1 MDQNTGIQ
9 RYRNNDNTIKII
21 EDNYIV
27 LNFKENDP
35 FILIFLKKIEE
46 GNNSSNIDID
56 NFFIKVSTTSPLPL
70 KYKKYINIFSESEA
84 KQLPNYILIKYTINT
99 GDAKSLYR
107 FIYNLSINKFSIF
120 RDNLK
125 ELLKKRYIQRLINP
139 AGAPILFI
147 FKKNE
152 SLRIYVN
159 YRELNKI
166 IKKNRHPLSFIEETL
181 DRL

>member
-70 KYKKYINIFSESEA
+70 KYKEYIDIFSKSKA
-84 KQLPNYILIKYTINT
+84 RQLSDHTLIKYIINT
-99 GDAKSLYR
+99 RNVESLYR
-107 FIYNLSINKFSIF
+107 SIYNLSTNELSTL
-120 RDNLK
+120 RNNLK
-125 ELLKKRYIQRLINP
+125 KLLEKGYIQRSTNP

-147 FKKNE
+147 PKKDRN
-152 SLRIYVN
+152 LRMYVN